1 MFESRI
7 CAKASLDAAAGVAVV
22 DDGGVAVADGSDV
35 EFLILPAPSAS

>member
-1 MFESRI
+1 M
-7 CAKASLDAAAGVAVV
+7 CAKASLDAAGVVVAAV